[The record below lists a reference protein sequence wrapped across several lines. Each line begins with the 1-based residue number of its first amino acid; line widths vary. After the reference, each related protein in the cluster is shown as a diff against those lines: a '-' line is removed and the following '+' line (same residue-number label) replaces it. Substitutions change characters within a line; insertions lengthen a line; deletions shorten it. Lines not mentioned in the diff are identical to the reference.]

1 MRYNELTALEKEQ
14 VTINLKEY
22 CAAEAYLKFT
32 EHQDK
37 NEHILRRM
45 GICKGRII
53 EAKKWLEQNHIKV
66 EQIPSPNIL
75 NILGFKFIFED
86 VEASVDSTFYR
97 LQLEEIHSL

>member
-14 VTINLKEY
+14 VEINLKEY

-37 NEHILRRM
+37 NEHVLRRM

-66 EQIPSPNIL
+66 EQIPSL

-86 VEASVDSTFYR
+86 VEAPVDSTFYR
-97 LQLEEIHSL
+97 LQLEMIHSL

>member
-1 MRYNELTALEKEQ
+1 MKYNELTDLEKEQ
-14 VTINLKEY
+14 VEINLKGY
-22 CAAEAYLKFT
+22 CAAEAYLKFA

-45 GICKGRII
+45 GKCKERII

-75 NILGFKFIFED
+75 DFKFIFED
-86 VEASVDSTFYR
+86 VEALVDITFYR
-97 LQLEEIHSL
+97 LQWDMIHSL